1 MRSFPSQRTRSKYSL
16 DLSYYSTTIW
26 KLNDLTRE
34 VFTIYDYLKLEE
46 VRPLVDN
53 VLSFW
58 AHYYSTLKPLLEY
71 GTENGRRLLSDQQ
84 YRKKVLARML
94 LNMPVIA
101 VILQLA
107 LSLVFVYQCTQLWR
121 IRSAIKEAI
130 RFVSEDEVKLEF
142 SRIEQNL
149 EHLKDISSDLQMLVD
164 QYEKC
169 RNPKEVS
176 RLLEKI
182 NTKLII
188 AKRFADTSEVIGK

>member
-1 MRSFPSQRTRSKYSL
+1 ML
-16 DLSYYSTTIW
+16 A
-26 KLNDLTRE
+26 
-34 VFTIYDYLKLEE
+34 
-46 VRPLVDN
+46 
-53 VLSFW
+53 FW
-58 AHYYSTLKPLLEY
+58 QHYYSTLKPLLEY
-71 GTENGRRLLSDQQ
+71 GTENGRRLLIDQQ

-94 LNMPVIA
+94 LNVPLIA

-121 IRSAIKEAI
+121 IRNAIKEAI

-142 SRIEQNL
+142 SRIEQNI

-169 RNPKEVS
+169 NNPKEIN

-182 NTKLII
+182 NTKLMI
-188 AKRFADTSEVIGK
+188 AKRFADTSEVIGRWHLLVNC